1 MTECNDKRCPVHGSL
16 RVRGNIF
23 SGIVVSAKPS
33 KTAIVER
40 TIVKYVP
47 KFERYKK
54 SRARITAH
62 NPDCI
67 GAKEDDVVKVGET
80 RRLSKTKSFVVLKV
94 VGKKKVVKI
103 EEDTFHKRESK
114 PGEEAKMAKKEMKP
128 EEPGSGAKEKKGKKP
143 SEEKGEGK

>member
-16 RVRGNIF
+16 RVRGNII
-23 SGIVVSAKPS
+23 SGMVVSAKPS

-47 KFERYKK
+47 KYERYQK
-54 SRARITAH
+54 SKVRITAH

-67 GAKEDDVVKVGET
+67 AAKEADIVKVGET
-80 RRLSKTKSFVVLKV
+80 RRLSKTKSFVVLKI

-103 EEDTFHKRESK
+103 EEDTFQKKENK
-114 PGEEAKMAKKEMKP
+114 KEEAEPKK
-128 EEPGSGAKEKKGKKP
+128 AP
-143 SEEKGEGK
+143 SQEDSENETEGKGEGK